1 MVTAGRERAGTS
13 GLVEAYWR
21 DVEHYDLLTQEEEI
35 ELSRRARNGDE
46 EARQRLVTANLRF
59 VVSVAREYTGRGLSL
74 MELISEGN
82 MGLLEAVRRFD
93 ESRGFKF
100 ITYAV
105 WWIRQ
110 SILKALAQVGKVRRA
125 PASRLNDLRRIE
137 RGSEALSQRLGRVPT
152 LEELV
157 EDLSIS
163 QERACN
169 ALEVARQ
176 DLSLDAPLYGDG
188 EESLAAF
195 FAAEDADVEKEFEEK
210 GLAEMLRECME
221 VLNERERQIICSYF
235 GLEGHNPV
243 TLEQIGTV
251 LGLTRER
258 IRQLRDKALSK
269 MRRRCRERL
278 LTFSHN

>member
-1 MVTAGRERAGTS
+1 M
-13 GLVEAYWR
+13 
-21 DVEHYDLLTQEEEI
+21 
-35 ELSRRARNGDE
+35 RRG
-46 EARQRLVTANLRF
+46 
-59 VVSVAREYTGRGLSL
+59 
-74 MELISEGN
+74 
-82 MGLLEAVRRFD
+82 
-93 ESRGFKF
+93 
-100 ITYAV
+100 
-105 WWIRQ
+105 
-110 SILKALAQVGKVRRA
+110 
-125 PASRLNDLRRIE
+125 PACRLNDLRRIE

-176 DLSLDAPLYGDG
+176 DLSLDAPFYGDG